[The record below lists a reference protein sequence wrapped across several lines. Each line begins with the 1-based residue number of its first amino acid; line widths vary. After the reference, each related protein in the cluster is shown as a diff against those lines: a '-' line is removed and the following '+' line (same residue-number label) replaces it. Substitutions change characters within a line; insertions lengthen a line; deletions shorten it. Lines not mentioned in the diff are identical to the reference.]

1 MATNKK
7 SFVAY
12 CDWLESFEELTNEE
26 AGKLVKHLFKYVNDL
41 EPESPDRLTK
51 MCFIPIKQ
59 SLKRDL
65 KKYDTYINK
74 QSENGKKGGR
84 PKKLTDKKETQKTQ
98 PFILKPKKAD
108 SVSDSVSDSVND
120 NVSVINKEKKLKKEN
135 LVFPF
140 DTISFKKLINI
151 WFNYRYEE
159 HRFKYKSLTSK
170 QAFLKQIGQDYK
182 SEEEVAEAMQYSM
195 GNGYKGLIKPP
206 LNKNQNGTSN
216 NDNTKG
222 KTRYSDN
229 YKTKIFK
236 ELQSS

>member
-41 EPESPDRLTK
+41 EPENPDRLTK

-65 KKYDTYINK
+65 KKYECRADR
-74 QSENGKKGGR
+74 SRENGLKGGR
-84 PKKLTDKKETQKTQ
+84 PKTQKTHQ
-98 PFILKPKKAD
+98 VNLKPRKPD
-108 SVSDSVSDSVND
+108 SVNVSVSVSDSVND
-120 NVSVINKEKKLKKEN
+120 SVSVINKEKKLKKEN

-140 DTISFKKLINI
+140 DSISFKKLINI

-222 KTRYSDN
+222 QTRYSDN

>member
-7 SFVAY
+7 AFVLYTDIIETVKQLDDAKAG
-12 CDWLESFEELTNEE
+12 ELF
-26 AGKLVKHLFKYVNDL
+26 KHVLKYVNDENPTTEDAIINL
-41 EPESPDRLTK
+41 VFT
-51 MCFIPIKQ
+51 PIKLQ
-59 SLKRDL
+59 LKRDL
-65 KKYDTYINK
+65 KKYETRAER
-74 QSENGKKGGR
+74 SRTNGLKGGR
-84 PKKLTDKKETQKTQ
+84 PKNPAGYLGTQNNPDEPRKPDTVTVTDTVTVKDTDT
-98 PFILKPKKAD
+98 
-108 SVSDSVSDSVND
+108 VT
-120 NVSVINKEKKLKKEN
+120 VINKEKKLKKEN
-135 LVFPF
+135 LVYPF
-140 DTISFKKLINI
+140 DSISFKKLINI

-195 GNGYKGLIKPP
+195 GNGYKGLIKPQ

-222 KTRYSDN
+222 QTRYSDN

>member
-7 SFVAY
+7 SFILYADIKTTVDKLNNEYAGKLFKHILAY
-12 CDWLESFEELTNEE
+12 VNDENPETDDLLLEIAFEPIKRQFKRDLQKWEQIKSKRSE
-26 AGKLVKHLFKYVNDL
+26 AGKL
-41 EPESPDRLTK
+41 
-51 MCFIPIKQ
+51 
-59 SLKRDL
+59 
-65 KKYDTYINK
+65 
-74 QSENGKKGGR
+74 GGR
-84 PKKLTDKKETQKTQ
+84 PKKQKETNKANAFFEKQTKA
-98 PFILKPKKAD
+98 KKAV
-108 SVSDSVSDSVND
+108 SVNVNVND
-120 NVSVINKEKKLKKEN
+120 NVSVNDSVINKEKKLKKEN

-140 DTISFKKLINI
+140 DSISFKKLINI

-195 GNGYKGLIKPP
+195 GNGYKGLIKPQ

-222 KTRYSDN
+222 QTRYSDN

>member
-1 MATNKK
+1 MGYLRTQNNPDEPRKPDT
-7 SFVAY
+7 VTVT
-12 CDWLESFEELTNEE
+12 DTVT
-26 AGKLVKHLFKYVNDL
+26 VK
-41 EPESPDRLTK
+41 
-51 MCFIPIKQ
+51 
-59 SLKRDL
+59 
-65 KKYDTYINK
+65 DTD
-74 QSENGKKGGR
+74 
-84 PKKLTDKKETQKTQ
+84 TVT
-98 PFILKPKKAD
+98 
-108 SVSDSVSDSVND
+108 
-120 NVSVINKEKKLKKEN
+120 VINKEKKLKKEN
-135 LVFPF
+135 LVYPF
-140 DTISFKKLINI
+140 DSISFKKLINI

-222 KTRYSDN
+222 QTRYSDN